1 MTNISIY
8 DSTAQKLED
17 YCDMH
22 DSTMAEVID
31 SLVEEM
37 LEEEEE

>member
-8 DSTAQKLED
+8 DSTAKMLED

-22 DSTMAEVID
+22 DATIAEVID

-37 LEEEEE
+37 VEEDEQ